1 MGSSTIES
9 RFIINN
15 LTGSKLPS
23 DFRPACQPQKSFVV
37 AVCVAASC
45 VVLLSWSFNQWQWH
59 GGEQELQNSLGRH
72 IRPRLDHTLIFGADL
87 PGLWI
92 FPFFSNSQC
101 PQTNY
106 RYYFFPH
113 FAQGGR
119 S

>member
-1 MGSSTIES
+1 
-9 RFIINN
+9 
-15 LTGSKLPS
+15 
-23 DFRPACQPQKSFVV
+23 
-37 AVCVAASC
+37 VAASC